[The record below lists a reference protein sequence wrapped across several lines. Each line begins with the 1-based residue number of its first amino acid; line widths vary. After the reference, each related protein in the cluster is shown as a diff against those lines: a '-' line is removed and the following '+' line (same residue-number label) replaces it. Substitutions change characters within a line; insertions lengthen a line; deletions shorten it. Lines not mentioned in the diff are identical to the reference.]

1 MSDQGRTIK
10 TNAAGS
16 QEALDLSK
24 LRASKDIPTT
34 LPENA
39 PNLSQCSIAPK
50 NVHRVATQPTS
61 RSMQSLRPSPS
72 IATLR
77 SEVAARTSKANSKPS
92 RMRPNGL
99 FSNPYYRYKGGPI
112 SRLITF
118 LANLLKMIEQL
129 FFKVFMPAPLPAAPS
144 PAPTQP
150 QHASH
155 GTSQVEQER
164 LKREKEAR
172 DDRLTIHRS

>member
-1 MSDQGRTIK
+1 MK
-10 TNAAGS
+10 T
-16 QEALDLSK
+16 
-24 LRASKDIPTT
+24 
-34 LPENA
+34 
-39 PNLSQCSIAPK
+39 
-50 NVHRVATQPTS
+50 
-61 RSMQSLRPSPS
+61 
-72 IATLR
+72 
-77 SEVAARTSKANSKPS
+77 
-92 RMRPNGL
+92 NGL

-118 LANLLKMIEQL
+118 LANLLKIIEQL

-150 QHASH
+150 QSASH

-172 DDRLTIHRS
+172 DGRLTVHRS